1 MSETYGV
8 AKEAKAVSVRVLD
21 DNGEESTQYILKKF
35 IIRLLQLFFRT
46 IKMVLNTF
54 LKMLIQKKQHHH

>member
-21 DNGEESTQYILKKF
+21 DNGEESTQY
-35 IIRLLQLFFRT
+35 
-46 IKMVLNTF
+46 V
-54 LKMLIQKKQHHH
+54 